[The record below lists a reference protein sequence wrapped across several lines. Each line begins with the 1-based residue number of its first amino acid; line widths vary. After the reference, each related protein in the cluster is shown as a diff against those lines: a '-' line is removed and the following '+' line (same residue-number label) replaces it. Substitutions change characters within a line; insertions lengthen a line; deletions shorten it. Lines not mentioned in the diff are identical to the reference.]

1 MRMQSSSFEI
11 QVLQTRVCLVV
22 FLSSDIDLEIQQ
34 EENFEFKCIELAG
47 FNITNQGP
55 LLI

>member
-1 MRMQSSSFEI
+1 MQSSSFEI
-11 QVLQTRVCLVV
+11 QVLQTRVCLIV

-34 EENFEFKCIELAG
+34 KENFEFKYIELAG

-55 LLI
+55 LLV